1 MSPEIIQS
9 KPANQSCDVWSYGV
23 VLWELITGE
32 IPFKGIEEFQI
43 AFLVVERE
51 QRLPIPQGCP
61 QVLSKLMTLCWQTDP
76 KSRPTFKQ
84 ILSTLDQID
93 LDGLYLFG
101 WIYYDQ
107 DDASYGFI

>member
-1 MSPEIIQS
+1 MSPEIIQVYYIRSSFFLIFIFIHVSNKKIINYKIYLKLKS

-51 QRLPIPQGCP
+51 HVSGK
-61 QVLSKLMTLCWQTDP
+61 V
-76 KSRPTFKQ
+76 
-84 ILSTLDQID
+84 
-93 LDGLYLFG
+93 
-101 WIYYDQ
+101 
-107 DDASYGFI
+107 